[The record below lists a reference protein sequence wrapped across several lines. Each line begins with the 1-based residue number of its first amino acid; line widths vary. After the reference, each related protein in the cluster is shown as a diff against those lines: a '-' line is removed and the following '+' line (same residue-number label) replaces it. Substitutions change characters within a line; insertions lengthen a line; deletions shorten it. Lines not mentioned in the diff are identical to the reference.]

1 MTANFSAALKD
12 AKLATTNEID
22 NFIKQDRY

>member
-1 MTANFSAALKD
+1 MTANFTATLKD